1 MRPHKKGKAVKYRGW
16 GFGGGLGG
24 GGRKREKLL
33 RNRRKFFGGG
43 GKEKKEKLGLG
54 ARRFS
59 PSLGAAGPRMKR
71 RRAGGMKAAGGAMA
85 GRGPAAP
92 RTPWER
98 SGSVHSCPADVT
110 WPRPPMGARGGAL
123 LKGQRG
129 SGGAHM
135 EGGRS
140 PRVGLRRPR
149 PHSYPRGTRGVKG
162 PLTPSPP
169 PPFHS

>member
-1 MRPHKKGKAVKYRGW
+1 
-16 GFGGGLGG
+16 
-24 GGRKREKLL
+24 
-33 RNRRKFFGGG
+33 
-43 GKEKKEKLGLG
+43 
-54 ARRFS
+54 
-59 PSLGAAGPRMKR
+59 
-71 RRAGGMKAAGGAMA
+71 MKAAGGAMA

-162 PLTPSPP
+162 PLTPSSPP
-169 PPFHS
+169 SLSFMKRRGKGGGGAANGGGGRGVAVPTRSAAGMGGSARRALRERV